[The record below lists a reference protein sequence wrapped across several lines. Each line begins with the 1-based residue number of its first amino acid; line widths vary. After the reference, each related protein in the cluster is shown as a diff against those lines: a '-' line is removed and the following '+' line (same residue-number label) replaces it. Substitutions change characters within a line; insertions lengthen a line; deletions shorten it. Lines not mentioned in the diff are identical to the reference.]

1 MGRSVV
7 SKASLRCSGC
17 AQIPRW
23 CICDAMRQ
31 LVLPLDLAVMIHHA
45 EFYKPT
51 STGQLIHRIFP
62 ASDLIL
68 FKHDIPLPESSLV
81 KQDRELLI
89 LHPFG
94 ESLSPFEDLSQSRF
108 LLLDGNWSQAA
119 GMLKRFDYL
128 GRKVS
133 LPMQGASRFW
143 LREKQAGTRYSTI
156 EALIFLLNHFGHL
169 ELAKQCQVIFERH
182 VYAGL
187 LARGKKELA
196 AEYKWG
202 MPQL

>member
-1 MGRSVV
+1 
-7 SKASLRCSGC
+7 
-17 AQIPRW
+17 
-23 CICDAMRQ
+23 MRQ
-31 LVLPLDLAVMIHHA
+31 LVLPLDLAVLIHHT
-45 EFYKPT
+45 EYYKPT

-62 ASDLIL
+62 GSERIL
-68 FKHDIPLPESSLV
+68 FKHDIPMAESTIQ
-81 KQDRELLI
+81 KKDRELLI

-94 ESLSPFEDLSQSRF
+94 EVLSPTEDVSQARF

-119 GMLKRFDYL
+119 GMLKRFDHL

-156 EALIFLLNHFGHL
+156 EALIFLLNHLGHSP
-169 ELAKQCQVIFERH
+169 LALQCQAIFERH
-182 VYAGL
+182 VHAGL

-196 AEYKWG
+196 AEYRLG
-202 MPQL
+202 MPPA

>member
-1 MGRSVV
+1 MTF
-7 SKASLRCSGC
+7 L
-17 AQIPRW
+17 
-23 CICDAMRQ
+23 
-31 LVLPLDLAVMIHHA
+31 
-45 EFYKPT
+45 Y
-51 STGQLIHRIFP
+51 
-62 ASDLIL
+62 
-68 FKHDIPLPESSLV
+68 
-81 KQDRELLI
+81 LI

-94 ESLSPFEDLSQSRF
+94 ESLSPVEDLSQSRF

-119 GMLKRFDYL
+119 GMLKRFDPL

-196 AEYKWG
+196 AEYKRG
-202 MPQL
+202 MPQS